1 MKFCNLLFLVMISS
15 FTIQAQPLEK
25 KGQGGKIKERIKAQ
39 RVAFISDRLALTS
52 DEAQK
57 FWPVYNQFTADFEE
71 VKKAQNEQR
80 KNTNDKLA
88 VLGDKEIEK
97 ALEDELSSQQKLIE
111 LQRKYQIELKKVI
124 SVRKVAMLY
133 KAERDFK
140 LKLLKRMSESG
151 QKMPSD
157 AEEFN

>member
-1 MKFCNLLFLVMISS
+1 MKFYNLLFISLISS
-15 FTIQAQPLEK
+15 LFLNAQTADK

-71 VKKAQNEQR
+71 VKKSQNENR

-97 ALEDELSSQQKLIE
+97 ALEEELSSQQKLIE
-111 LQRKYQIELKKVI
+111 LQRKYQVELKKVI

-140 LKLLKRMSESG
+140 LQLLKRMGEAG
-151 QKMPSD
+151 QKVSPD
-157 AEEFN
+157 GEEFN

>member
-1 MKFCNLLFLVMISS
+1 MISS
-15 FTIQAQPLEK
+15 LTIQAQPVEK

-140 LKLLKRMSESG
+140 LQLLKRMSEAG
-151 QKMPSD
+151 QKMPPEG
-157 AEEFN
+157 EEFN